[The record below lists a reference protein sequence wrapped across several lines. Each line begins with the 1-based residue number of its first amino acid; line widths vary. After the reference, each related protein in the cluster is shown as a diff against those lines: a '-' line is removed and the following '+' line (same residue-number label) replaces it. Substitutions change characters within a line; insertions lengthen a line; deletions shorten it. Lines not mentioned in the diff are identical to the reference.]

1 MGWLG
6 LSQPQEWGSRWVTPW
21 RLRIWAFFLQG
32 CSRGQSQRPKRISLW
47 TPSRANWG
55 GKKSLGMLYRSRSI
69 SWAVPESLRLA
80 KTQLKLSCYLALRIR
95 TRQSKT
101 LIGIFRA
108 SYQSRN
114 ALSLSSRILSQ
125 FSIGRS
131 VNRKRP
137 IQGRRQ
143 DFTVQ
148 IPEISLKTLR
158 T

>member
-21 RLRIWAFFLQG
+21 RLLIWIVFLQR
-32 CSRGQSQRPKRISLW
+32 CSRGQSQRPRKISLRI
-47 TPSRANWG
+47 PSKVKWRD
-55 GKKSLGMLYRSRSI
+55 KKSLGMLCRSRSI

-80 KTQLKLSCYLALRIR
+80 KTQLKLSSYLALRIR

-108 SYQSRN
+108 SSQSRN
-114 ALSLSSRILSQ
+114 ALSLSSRIHTRYN
-125 FSIGRS
+125 IGRL

-148 IPEISLKTLR
+148 ILEISLKTLR

>member
-21 RLRIWAFFLQG
+21 RLRIWIVFLQR
-32 CSRGQSQRPKRISLW
+32 CSRGQRPKRISLRI
-47 TPSRANWG
+47 PSKVKWRD
-55 GKKSLGMLYRSRSI
+55 KKSLGMLYRSRSI

-80 KTQLKLSCYLALRIR
+80 KMQLKLSSYLALRIR

-108 SYQSRN
+108 SSQSRN